1 MLKEVLATAEKK
13 MKVTVEATRHDLAS
27 IRTGRASLA
36 ILDGITVDYYGT
48 ATPLNQVATLAVPD
62 PTLITIQPWDIG
74 LLHEIEKA
82 ILKSDLGLNPAND
95 GRVVRIPIP
104 PLTEERRKQLA
115 RKVHQVG
122 EAGKTI
128 IRQHRRDAN
137 DHLKALLKDKK
148 VSEDEEKKGLQLAQ
162 DLTDRSVQQ
171 IDELVQHKEKE
182 ILAF

>member
-13 MKVTVEATRHDLAS
+13 MKGTVEATRHDLAS

-74 LLHEIEKA
+74 LLQEIEKA

-95 GRVVRIPIP
+95 GKVVRIPIP

-148 VSEDEEKKGLQLAQ
+148 VSEDEEKKGLQQAQ

-171 IDELVQHKEKE
+171 IDDLVQHKEKE

>member
-13 MKVTVEATRHDLAS
+13 MKITVEATRHDLAS

>member
-13 MKVTVEATRHDLAS
+13 MKVTLEATRHDLAS

-95 GRVVRIPIP
+95 GKVVRIPIP
-104 PLTEERRKQLA
+104 SLTEERRKQLA

-137 DHLKALLKDKK
+137 DHLKALLKDKQ

-162 DLTDRSVQQ
+162 ELTDRSVQQ
-171 IDELVQHKEKE
+171 IDDQVQHKEKE

>member
-82 ILKSDLGLNPAND
+82 ILKSDLELNPAND
-95 GRVVRIPIP
+95 GRVVRIPI
-104 PLTEERRKQLA
+104 
-115 RKVHQVG
+115 G

-128 IRQHRRDAN
+128 VRQHRRDAN

>member
-13 MKVTVEATRHDLAS
+13 MKITVEATRHDLAS

-36 ILDGITVDYYGT
+36 ILDGITVDDYGT

-62 PTLITIQPWDIG
+62 PTLITVQPWDIG

>member
-1 MLKEVLATAEKK
+1 MLKEVLAATEKK

-62 PTLITIQPWDIG
+62 PTLITIQPWDVG

-82 ILKSDLGLNPAND
+82 ILKSDLGLNPGND
-95 GRVVRIPIP
+95 GKVVRIPIP

-148 VSEDEEKKGLQLAQ
+148 VSEDEEKKGLQQAQ

-171 IDELVQHKEKE
+171 IEDLVQHKEKE

>member
-13 MKVTVEATRHDLAS
+13 MKITVEATRHDLAS

-182 ILAF
+182 ILSV

>member
-13 MKVTVEATRHDLAS
+13 MKGTVEATRHDLAS

-74 LLHEIEKA
+74 ILHEIEKA

-95 GRVVRIPIP
+95 GKVVRIPIP

-122 EAGKTI
+122 EASKTI

-148 VSEDEEKKGLQLAQ
+148 VSEDEEKKGLQQAQ
-162 DLTDRSVQQ
+162 ELTDRSVQQ

>member
-1 MLKEVLATAEKK
+1 MLKEVLAATEKK
-13 MKVTVEATRHDLAS
+13 MKATVEATRHDLAS

-122 EAGKTI
+122 EGGKTI

-148 VSEDEEKKGLQLAQ
+148 VSEDEEKKGLQQAQ

-171 IDELVQHKEKE
+171 IEDLVQHKEKE

>member
-13 MKVTVEATRHDLAS
+13 MKITVEATRHDLAS

-74 LLHEIEKA
+74 LLQEIEKA

-95 GRVVRIPIP
+95 GKVVRIPIP
-104 PLTEERRKQLA
+104 PLKIGRA
-115 RKVHQVG
+115 HV
-122 EAGKTI
+122 
-128 IRQHRRDAN
+128 
-137 DHLKALLKDKK
+137 
-148 VSEDEEKKGLQLAQ
+148 
-162 DLTDRSVQQ
+162 
-171 IDELVQHKEKE
+171 
-182 ILAF
+182 

>member
-13 MKVTVEATRHDLAS
+13 MKITVEATRHDLAS

-62 PTLITIQPWDIG
+62 PTLITVQPWDIG